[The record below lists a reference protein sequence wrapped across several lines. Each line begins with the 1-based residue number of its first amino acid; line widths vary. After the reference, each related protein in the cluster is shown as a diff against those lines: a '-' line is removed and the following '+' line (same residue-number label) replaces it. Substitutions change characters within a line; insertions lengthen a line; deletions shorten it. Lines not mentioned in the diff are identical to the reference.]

1 MEVGKG
7 MEELCSRVDKEKKE
21 VNRIHREMLGVK
33 GVEGLLK
40 WQEEKEQHFNSIEN
54 HINTI
59 KFQVEEELNNII
71 FRFQEELTLQ
81 KNKLYAEL

>member
-1 MEVGKG
+1 MVT
-7 MEELCSRVDKEKKE
+7 
-21 VNRIHREMLGVK
+21 VK

-59 KFQVEEELNNII
+59 KFQVEE
-71 FRFQEELTLQ
+71 
-81 KNKLYAEL
+81 

>member
-1 MEVGKG
+1 MIG
-7 MEELCSRVDKEKKE
+7 L
-21 VNRIHREMLGVK
+21 K

-59 KFQVEEELNNII
+59 KFQVEEEVNNIVI
-71 FRFQEELTLQ
+71 RFQEEL
-81 KNKLYAEL
+81 NK

>member
-1 MEVGKG
+1 MIG
-7 MEELCSRVDKEKKE
+7 L
-21 VNRIHREMLGVK
+21 K

-59 KFQVEEELNNII
+59 KFQVEEEVNNIVI
-71 FRFQEELTLQ
+71 RFQEEL
-81 KNKLYAEL
+81 NKEKKRMYDDL